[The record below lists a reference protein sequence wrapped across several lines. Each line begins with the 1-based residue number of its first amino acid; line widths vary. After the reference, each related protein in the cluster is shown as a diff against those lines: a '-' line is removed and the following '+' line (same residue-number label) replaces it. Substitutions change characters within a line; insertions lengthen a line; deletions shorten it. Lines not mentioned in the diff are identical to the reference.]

1 MSITKFSAQQQKS
14 LSLHSNICHVT
25 LNKSNIGI
33 KNNQMWIHWQKSCY
47 LLIIFQENWSEL
59 HKIST
64 VVISY
69 PHTVLNIILRS
80 NTKSIVYIKSICG
93 QQLFP
98 STRAVGAAYRLWLPL
113 SIKRALNL
121 TKLWSVKN
129 INFWTTAVLLFER
142 SSAQLR
148 SNEDFEGPECSNY

>member
-1 MSITKFSAQQQKS
+1 
-14 LSLHSNICHVT
+14 
-25 LNKSNIGI
+25 
-33 KNNQMWIHWQKSCY
+33 MWIHRQKSCY
-47 LLIIFQENWSEL
+47 LLIISQENWSEL
-59 HKIST
+59 HKMSLNAKQRFT

-113 SIKRALNL
+113 SINRVLNL
-121 TKLWSVKN
+121 TKLWSVKK
-129 INFWTTAVLLFER
+129 INFWTAAVSLFER
-142 SSAQLR
+142 SSVQLR
-148 SNEDFEGPECSNY
+148 SNKDLEGPECSNY